1 MPALRSQ
8 GARRHRARS
17 KLMRGSRNERL
28 WNGCLWRE
36 ADIRTYLLTS
46 VSQRRGSAAVRFTQG
61 CRRHLA
67 TDQSA
72 HGQQRK
78 KVGQHDQQSVGNGDA
93 ERWKLELQRGEG

>member
-1 MPALRSQ
+1 
-8 GARRHRARS
+8 
-17 KLMRGSRNERL
+17 
-28 WNGCLWRE
+28 
-36 ADIRTYLLTS
+36 
-46 VSQRRGSAAVRFTQG
+46 VRFTQG